1 MIFYLTPVLL
11 SSIIL
16 ISNILV
22 MVHSR
27 FYFNGLHPL
36 LYLSLMR
43 LQDATYHSQF
53 IGCLIGLSCLSINR
67 KNPQILCYI
76 CSPANKKKDV
86 LAEVVEKQTKTTS
99 NLNKT
104 QSHKLDEE
112 VKKNLVAQYGQESD
126 EDL

>member
-1 MIFYLTPVLL
+1 
-11 SSIIL
+11 
-16 ISNILV
+16 

-36 LYLSLMR
+36 LDLSLMR

-53 IGCLIGLSCLSINR
+53 IDCLIGLGCLSINLK
-67 KNPQILCYI
+67 KNPILCYI
-76 CSPANKKKDV
+76 CLPANKKKDV

-99 NLNKT
+99 NFNKKL
-104 QSHKLDEE
+104 SHKLDEE

-126 EDL
+126 ENL